1 MRKST
6 LFAASLAFWF
16 AGAAASASEETAE
29 SNVPLY
35 DDLGP
40 LEHPITTDSSEAQ
53 AYFNQGLRLSFGF
66 WWDEAARSFQ
76 EAARLDPNA
85 AMAQWGVALTL
96 GPYVNDQV
104 GLDPEAA
111 YAAMQ
116 KALELQAGASE
127 PERAYIRAL
136 SARYAADLNARREEL
151 DMAYANAMREL
162 TKAYPDDLDAATLS
176 AGAIMNT
183 HRWNYWDE
191 NGEPRPGTQETV
203 ERLESVLARNPDH
216 SGAIHY
222 YIHSVE
228 ASPNPDRAVPFADR
242 LGASMPGVAHLQHMP
257 GHIYIQVGQYKKAAD
272 SNIDAVVVDER
283 YIKAKGTDEYIMP
296 SYAHNAHFIWS
307 ASTFEGRSDFA
318 IAAALKTRD
327 AIMGAPRPAV
337 AMSTWVQKH
346 AAVPLFAYTR
356 FGRWEEILREPAPPS
371 DLVLVKGM
379 WHYARGM
386 AYDAYEELDK
396 ARAELAELDRI
407 AESEELRN
415 MMEMVF
421 APKYTA
427 EGVVSVASNVLRAE
441 ILATEGNLDEA
452 IRVMEIAVRHQDAL
466 GYMEPPAWH
475 YQVRLSLGAL
485 LLDAGRAEEA
495 EATYVKALEKFRENG
510 WALFGLLESLRAQG
524 KVREARAVEARFRR
538 AWALADVVLT
548 SSRF

>member
-1 MRKST
+1 MRIRYLT
-6 LFAASLAFWF
+6 IVALLLTAFVVH
-16 AGAAASASEETAE
+16 ASEETPA
-29 SNVPLY
+29 SNVRLY
-35 DDLGP
+35 DDLGT
-40 LEHPITTDSSEAQ
+40 LEHPVTTDSSDAQ

-66 WWDEAARSFQ
+66 WWDEAARSFK
-76 EAARLDPNA
+76 EATRLDPEC
-85 AMAQWGVALTL
+85 AMAYWGVALAL
-96 GPYVNDQV
+96 GPYVNDAV
-104 GLDPEAA
+104 GADPEGALAA
-111 YAAMQ
+111 IR
-116 KALELQAGASE
+116 KARELAGNASE
-127 PERAYIRAL
+127 TERAYIRAL
-136 SARYAADLNARREEL
+136 SARYADDLNARRADL
-151 DMAYANAMREL
+151 DMAYADAMRKL
-162 TKAYPDDLDAATLS
+162 TKAYPDDLDAATMS
-176 AGAIMNT
+176 AAAIMNT

-191 NGEPRPGTQETV
+191 SGEPREGTQETV

-222 YIHSVE
+222 YIHTVE

-257 GHIYIQVGQYKKAAD
+257 GHIYLQVGQYKKAAD

-283 YIKAKGTDEYIMP
+283 YIEERGSDNYMMP

-307 ASTFEGRSDFA
+307 ASTFEGRSDSA

-327 AIMGAPRPAV
+327 AIMGAPRQAV

-346 AAVPLFAYTR
+346 AAVPLFAYVR
-356 FGRWEEILREPAPPS
+356 FGRWDEILREPAPPS
-371 DLVLVKGM
+371 DLVLVQGM
-379 WHYARGM
+379 WHYARGI
-386 AYDAYEELDK
+386 AYDALEEPDK

-407 AESEELRN
+407 AESEAIRG
-415 MMEMVF
+415 MMGMVF

-427 EGVVSVASNVLRAE
+427 EGVIAVASSVLRAE

-485 LLDAGRAEEA
+485 LLQADRAEEA
-495 EATYVKALEKFRENG
+495 EAVYVRALEKFRENG
-510 WALFGLLESLRAQG
+510 WALFGLLEALRAQG
-524 KVREARAVEARFRR
+524 KTREARAVEARFRKS
-538 AWALADVVLT
+538 WALADVVLT